1 MPDDLQEAIKQLAE
15 KIPGCHYVSLVGY
28 DGISV
33 AQQALSAGFDMT
45 LYDAEICS
53 LMTAS
58 RDIKDNLN
66 LGAEIELIWL
76 TRNLF
81 FIIHPLNNEF
91 FIYACLRSL
100 NSNPGLARIE
110 LNKAKTVI
118 NQIIYPA

>member
-1 MPDDLQEAIKQLAE
+1 MPDNLQDEIKKLAE

-33 AQQALSAGFDMT
+33 AQYALGTGFDVS

-53 LMTAS
+53 LMTTS
-58 RDIKDNLN
+58 RDIKDNLS
-66 LGAEIELIWL
+66 LGAETELIWL
-76 TRNLF
+76 TQNLF
-81 FIIHPLNNEF
+81 FIIHPLSSEF
-91 FIYACLRSL
+91 FIYACLRNT

-110 LNKAKTVI
+110 LNKAKTII